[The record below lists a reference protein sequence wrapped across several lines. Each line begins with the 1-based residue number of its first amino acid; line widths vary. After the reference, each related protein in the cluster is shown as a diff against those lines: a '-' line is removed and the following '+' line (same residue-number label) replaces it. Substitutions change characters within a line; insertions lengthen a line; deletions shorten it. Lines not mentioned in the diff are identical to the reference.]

1 MLVGA
6 SKKSIIQALSWGYEL
21 MQISN
26 YTLFNPGSGNLV
38 DNNDWML
45 SNVMRAATAI
55 LCTLDAVFNQ
65 RPDDGLLIRCC
76 RTFMA
81 IFACTT
87 LLQKDSAPLS
97 NHYPL
102 CYFSPG

>member
-1 MLVGA
+1 MLA
-6 SKKSIIQALSWGYEL
+6 LFKSDS
-21 MQISN
+21 S
-26 YTLFNPGSGNLV
+26 NLV

-45 SNVMRAATAI
+45 SDTIHAATAI
-55 LCTLDAVFNQ
+55 LFTLDAVFNH

-87 LLQKDSAPLS
+87 LLQKDSAPLP